1 MFYLTPRATR
11 TGSFEMRT
19 LSITSGIL
27 AGALL
32 LLGSTG
38 VCLGGDEPD
47 DPNMTKFGRKL
58 SAEELASIAEL
69 SVPELTEML
78 RNGDTMHAYAALDQ
92 LRANGGWKT
101 NFDLLLSIAG
111 ERGGDM
117 IVEGFFRK
125 SVSRS
130 ASDEDKRRLDK
141 FLDFLESQLAKD
153 KPSVSRSQALRSIA
167 QTVYLGPAN
176 RDKWYARHG
185 KGPVGATRPADRPA
199 KPELPY
205 AYERVMDILTKS
217 VNHQDWQAR
226 KAAIHY
232 LYLVGRADSSRID
245 DIVALLEARLAAEET
260 SEEEERIKTI
270 MRRILQDSLRDLN
283 KHRARGANRSM
294 QMQAK

>member
-1 MFYLTPRATR
+1 
-11 TGSFEMRT
+11 MRT
-19 LSITSGIL
+19 LSITSRIL
-27 AGALL
+27 AGVLL

-47 DPNMTKFGRKL
+47 PNMTKFGPKL

-167 QTVYLGPAN
+167 QTVYVSAAVS
-176 RDKWYARHG
+176 DKPSLRPG
-185 KGPVGATRPADRPA
+185 KGRVGTTRPADKPA

-217 VNHQDWQAR
+217 VNDQDWRAR
-226 KAAIHY
+226 RAAIDW
-232 LYLVGRADSSRID
+232 LRTIGRTDSNRID
-245 DIVALLEARLAAEET
+245 DIAALLEARLAAEEA
-260 SEEEERIKTI
+260 SEEEERVKAI

-283 KHRARGANRSM
+283 RHRSQGANRSM
-294 QMQAK
+294 QAN